1 MGLLEQ
7 GTAPDQPMP
16 AQQPPAGAGPGAS
29 MTDQGGGE
37 QSPQRQVL
45 EVAKAAAKE
54 MIFGEDHSHK
64 GVLAAL
70 KSKGDPV
77 QNIATLAARLTIKI
91 DQQMG
96 NKIPDGVILPL
107 GAAVLGYLDELGDA
121 AGTGG
126 LADQNQQRRAVS
138 VMAKQLG
145 EHYGSG
151 QQAKGFLQRAGEASV
166 RNAMDAMGGQG
177 GPAAAE
183 EQSEPAGGGLLSGGA
198 SDGAVE

>member
-29 MTDQGGGE
+29 MAGQGGGE
-37 QSPQRQVL
+37 QSPQRQAL

-77 QNIATLAARLTIKI
+77 QNMATLAARLTIKI

-145 EHYGSG
+145 EHYGAG
-151 QQAKGFLQRAGEASV
+151 QQAKGFLQRAGEAGV